1 MTAFIALVRKDLI
14 LFFSDRRAL
23 LVSLVLPIMMGTF
36 FGYLF
41 GGSGKSETAPIE
53 VALVQ
58 QDASEVSQ
66 KIAAGL
72 KADAS
77 LKVTSMNHD
86 QARREVGKGKQKAA
100 IVIPTGFGE
109 AAGAALFGAGE
120 KPQIALLYDPSQ
132 EAVLAMVKGMLT
144 QQVMQVVSGEMF
156 GGAEVRP
163 SPTRASPSSRRVKT
177 RIPRRSP

>member
-1 MTAFIALVRKDLI
+1 MTAFIALLRKDLI

-41 GGSGKSETAPIE
+41 GGSGNSETSPIE

-72 KADAS
+72 KADATLTVS
-77 LKVTSMNHD
+77 SMTID

-100 IVIPTGFGE
+100 IVIPAGFGE
-109 AAGAALFGAGE
+109 AAGAALFGAG
-120 KPQIALLYDPSQ
+120 
-132 EAVLAMVKGMLT
+132 
-144 QQVMQVVSGEMF
+144 
-156 GGAEVRP
+156 
-163 SPTRASPSSRRVKT
+163 
-177 RIPRRSP
+177 